1 MSAEQDQRP
10 KSAASSKKSEDQQ
23 RGHQLTDDG
32 PVAAGHQDAY
42 HQLSDDQAE
51 AGASNGEQE
60 QQQKADKPKK
70 ENPLKKFM
78 ASLKSLNC
86 AGKPSGDK
94 KSKKNGA
101 SQQGGEDDDDNN
113 TPNARPVSQSS
124 LDSKKVAAEKNA
136 PQIDVS
142 PAAED
147 SHHQTGEHE
156 DHKEDGKEGEEKK
169 EQDNEKIASPVDAH
183 PPALTTTAI
192 SATPPTL

>member
-32 PVAAGHQDAY
+32 PVAASGGQQDAY
-42 HQLSDDQAE
+42 QQLSDDQPE
-51 AGASNGEQE
+51 GTGADGE
-60 QQQKADKPKK
+60 QQQGGKADKPKK

-86 AGKPSGDK
+86 TGKPGGKSG
-94 KSKKNGA
+94 KNGEKNG
-101 SQQGGEDDDDNN
+101 SQEDDDN

-124 LDSKKVAAEKNA
+124 LESKKVVTDKNA

-142 PAAED
+142 PAVED
-147 SHHQTGEHE
+147 N
-156 DHKEDGKEGEEKK
+156 HKEESKEEDEKK
-169 EQDNEKIASPVDAH
+169 EEDNEKIASPVDAAH